1 MSWDTQSTSSTSSE
15 YLSITPDTSPFST
28 PSSPISENSDCAD
41 VIDFA
46 AYGLSPI
53 PHPAVPLEVDDADAN
68 TPDRW
73 VRREPSMVRLTGKHP
88 FNSEARLDKL
98 FAAGFLTPTSLF
110 YVRNHGAVPYVDA
123 DRAANWRLRIHGLVE
138 REVEFSIDD
147 LKRKFR
153 TVTLPVTLVCA
164 GNRRKEQNIVQ
175 KSVGFNWGPAAV
187 STALFTGVYL
197 ADVLKYVRPFRP
209 MAKHV
214 VFEGADTDLPHGPYG
229 TSQTLR
235 DAANIEKGMMI
246 VWGMNGKALSPDHGF
261 PLRMVIPG
269 QIGGR
274 SVKWLRSI
282 VVSDKESQHHLHF
295 FDNRILPT
303 QVTAQQARDEKH
315 WWYDRNYLISD
326 LNVNSAI
333 AQPSHN
339 EIVDLSKPTASG
351 RRVTRVEISLDNGN
365 SWKISDIVYPEDLYR
380 MVALESRYYGTL
392 DLTERDTSFCWC
404 FWKYTV
410 SVDELSK
417 SDVIMVRAMDQGLGI
432 QPQDMYWTA
441 TGMMNNWWF
450 RVAVRHDVKDGA
462 DILRFEH
469 PTLAGVTP
477 GGWMERMK
485 NTGLDPLTP
494 EFSASKQKNNHV
506 EPPKKPEPASMTNP
520 EVNRGRRKEALF
532 IVEGNV
538 YDGTGFLDEH
548 PGGADSIWLASGEAD
563 ATEDFV
569 AIHSDDARTKLR
581 KFHIGKLQADGAEQS
596 RDDSGGPSSVFLD
609 RRKWKAAHLV
619 KITSVSHDS
628 FIYRF
633 ALPSPEQPLGLP
645 VGQHVFVRLR
655 RKATGEVVQRAYT
668 PVSQQDEHGHIDLLI
683 KLYLPCAAFPLGGK
697 MTVGFHELVVG
708 DTVEFKGPLGSFVW
722 EGKGNLRWKGVPRS
736 GIRHL
741 GLICGGS
748 GITPILQV
756 LRSVLHDGEDSETH
770 LYLLDVNRTES
781 DILCWGELDT
791 WYELHGDKA
800 RDISR
805 RRLKIHYTLSR
816 PSPQWTFG
824 TGRVNDGMLET
835 HMPPPSDDAMVLVC
849 GPGGMVDDAVKPGLE
864 RLGWDVSR
872 ALVVF

>member
-1 MSWDTQSTSSTSSE
+1 
-15 YLSITPDTSPFST
+15 
-28 PSSPISENSDCAD
+28 
-41 VIDFA
+41 
-46 AYGLSPI
+46 
-53 PHPAVPLEVDDADAN
+53 
-68 TPDRW
+68 
-73 VRREPSMVRLTGKHP
+73 
-88 FNSEARLDKL
+88 
-98 FAAGFLTPTSLF
+98 
-110 YVRNHGAVPYVDA
+110 
-123 DRAANWRLRIHGLVE
+123 
-138 REVEFSIDD
+138 
-147 LKRKFR
+147 
-153 TVTLPVTLVCA
+153 
-164 GNRRKEQNIVQ
+164 
-175 KSVGFNWGPAAV
+175 
-187 STALFTGVYL
+187 
-197 ADVLKYVRPFRP
+197 
-209 MAKHV
+209 
-214 VFEGADTDLPHGPYG
+214 
-229 TSQTLR
+229 
-235 DAANIEKGMMI
+235 MI

-261 PLRMVIPG
+261 PLRVVIPG

-282 VVSDKESQHHLHF
+282 VLHF

-315 WWYDRNYLISD
+315 WWYNRNYLISD

-333 AQPSHN
+333 AQPSHD
-339 EIVDLSKPTASG
+339 EILDLSKSTASRTKSHASG
-351 RRVTRVEISLDNGN
+351 DLAGQRQVVEDQRHVTIPDPFRTEWPTDRN
-365 SWKISDIVYPEDLYR
+365 DDFRVYPEDLYR

-432 QPQDMYWTA
+432 QPQDMYWT
-441 TGMMNNWWF
+441 NWWF
-450 RVAVRHDVKDGA
+450 RVAVHHEVKDGA

-477 GGWMERMK
+477 GGWMEASMNHSLPKKNKKLTTSQRMK
-485 NTGLDPLTP
+485 NTGLSPLTP
-494 EFSASKQKNNHV
+494 EFSASKQKNNPV
-506 EPPKKPEPASMTNP
+506 EPPKKPAPASMTNP
-520 EVNRGRRKEALF
+520 EVNRVISMTEYFSLTRGEGKKPLF

-655 RKATGEVVQRAYT
+655 RKTTGEVVQRAYT

-722 EGKGNLRWKGVPRS
+722 EGKGNLRWRGVPRS

-756 LRSVLHDGEDSETH
+756 LRSVLHDDEDSETH

-864 RLGWDVSR
+864 RLGWDVSK